1 MQEKT
6 KDAQAGEERVAGMD
20 SIRFIAA
27 LWVAFYHLGFSS
39 TFSITERV
47 SLEQKILGAA
57 VDSLFCGPAAVI
69 VFFVIS
75 GFCIHFPYR
84 NGRKELEAGTFLL
97 RRYIRILVPL
107 LILLHL

>member
-1 MQEKT
+1 MQTGGSMQEKT

-47 SLEQKILGAA
+47 SLEQKILGARRG
-57 VDSLFCGPAAVI
+57 LFVLWSCRGHC
-69 VFFVIS
+69 FFS
-75 GFCIHFPYR
+75 
-84 NGRKELEAGTFLL
+84 
-97 RRYIRILVPL
+97 
-107 LILLHL
+107 